1 MNKRIDVSIIIPVY
15 NGEKYISECLESIRV
30 QTLESFEVLII
41 DDGSED
47 NSGKIAKEFAKKDER
62 FKYTRLDRGGV
73 ANARNKGLQLAKGE
87 YIGFVDC
94 DDTVEPEYI
103 ETLYKTAK
111 DNDCDISSCN
121 YCIVRTKPFYL
132 KWKVGTRKLKTGV
145 YTKEFYLKHVIE
157 DWDVRCYLW
166 NKLWHRK
173 LFFENNITFPKIYFE
188 DIATVPRLAFH
199 ANKVAI
205 ADVAL
210 YNYFI
215 RANSIMTS
223 VKVEKINDYIMS
235 FAIMKSY
242 IQLNGE
248 LDTYKKSLDK
258 LAKIIK
264 VANHFNVFELH
275 WHSRNFHG
283 HKRNRS
289 IADKNIMAFASD
301 DFRPTTALPV
311 MSEYIINPWDC

>member
-47 NSGKIAKEFAKKDER
+47 NSGKIAKEVAKKDER

-289 IADKNIMAFASD
+289 IADKNITAFASD

>member
-47 NSGKIAKEFAKKDER
+47 NSGKIAKEVAKKDER

-173 LFFENNITFPKIYFE
+173 LFFENNITFPKMYFE

>member
-47 NSGKIAKEFAKKDER
+47 NSGKIAKEVAKKDER

-173 LFFENNITFPKIYFE
+173 LFFENNITFPKMYFE

-242 IQLNGE
+242 IQLHGE

>member
-47 NSGKIAKEFAKKDER
+47 NSGKIAKEVAKKDER

-145 YTKEFYLKHVIE
+145 YTREFYLKHVIE

-173 LFFENNITFPKIYFE
+173 LFFENNITFPKMYFE

-289 IADKNIMAFASD
+289 IADKNITAFASD

>member
-47 NSGKIAKEFAKKDER
+47 NSGKIAKEVAKKDER

-173 LFFENNITFPKIYFE
+173 LFFENNITFPKMYFE

-289 IADKNIMAFASD
+289 IADKNITAFASD

>member
-30 QTLESFEVLII
+30 QTLESFEVIII

-47 NSGKIAKEFAKKDER
+47 NSGKIAKEVAKKDER

-301 DFRPTTALPV
+301 NFKPTTALPV